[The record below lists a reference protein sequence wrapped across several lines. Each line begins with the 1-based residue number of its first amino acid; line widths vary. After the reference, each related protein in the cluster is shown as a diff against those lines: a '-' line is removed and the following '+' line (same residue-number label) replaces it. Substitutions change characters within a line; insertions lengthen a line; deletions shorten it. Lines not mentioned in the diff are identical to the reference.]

1 VYAALFL
8 PPAGKLAQQ
17 ALTAAHVCTVITSR
31 LFVTDRLSKRQFLV
45 DTGSDLCVFLR
56 KFTSRRKE
64 RVNYDLFAA
73 NGTTIPTYGW
83 LSLNL
88 NLGLR
93 RDPTWRFVVADIQTP
108 VIGVDLL
115 SHFGL
120 IVDCH
125 NNCLLDGVTSLS
137 TPAQAANSVMPSFKT
152 TSSGTAVNGLLAEFP
167 DLTRPTGAQREV
179 RHNTVHHIRTP
190 GPPATCRPRRLAPDR
205 LAIAKTEF
213 DTMLRDGT
221 ARTAL

>member
-1 VYAALFL
+1 VTTSHLF
-8 PPAGKLAQQ
+8 
-17 ALTAAHVCTVITSR
+17 II
-31 LFVTDRLSKRQFLV
+31 DRVSKRQFLV
-45 DTGSDLCVFLR
+45 DTGSDLCVFPR

-64 RVNYDLFAA
+64 SVNYDLFAA

-93 RDPTWRFVVADIQTP
+93 RDFTWRFVVADLQTP

-120 IVDCH
+120 LVDCR
-125 NNCLLDGVTSLS
+125 NNRLLDGVTSLS
-137 TPAQAANSVMPSFKT
+137 TPAQAANSLMPSIRT
-152 TSSGTAVNGLLAEFP
+152 ISSGIVVDGLLAEFP

-179 RHNTVHHIRTP
+179 RHNTFHHIRTTP
-190 GPPATCRPRRLAPDR
+190 GTPATCRPRRLAPDR

-213 DTMLRDGT
+213 DAMLRDSM
-221 ARTAL
+221 AL